1 MCWTPLC
8 ANKQNNNGNKTC
20 ALLQTNGGRT
30 EHRFY
35 AEIVTDINVSNDQ
48 ELIGIMYL
56 TIFKLS
62 ITDEMIENLFTI
74 FHLQSFG
81 TSCWKCDI
89 NVSCYMTSNCY
100 IAIEIRL
107 DRDISLK
114 MSI

>member
-8 ANKQNNNGNKTC
+8 ANKQNNNVNKTC

-35 AEIVTDINVSNDQ
+35 AEIVTDINVSNNQ

-62 ITDEMIENLFTI
+62 ITDKTKTKQFEDTI
-74 FHLQSFG
+74 GL
-81 TSCWKCDI
+81 
-89 NVSCYMTSNCY
+89 
-100 IAIEIRL
+100 IRIL
-107 DRDISLK
+107 DKTKTKQFDDTKGLIRILDKTKTKQFEGPKQI
-114 MSI
+114 IH